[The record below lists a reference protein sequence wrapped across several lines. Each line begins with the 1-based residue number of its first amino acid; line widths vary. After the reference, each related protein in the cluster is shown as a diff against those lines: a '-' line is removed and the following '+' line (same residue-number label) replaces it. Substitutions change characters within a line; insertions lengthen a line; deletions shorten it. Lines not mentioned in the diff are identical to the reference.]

1 MQTLQTIK
9 KISAE
14 NLPPILVLSGDDIGQ
29 FEWMK
34 EQLLKKV
41 GYDSSDLNYS
51 YFDMKET
58 AYAEVELDLVSL
70 PFFADEKIVILDH
83 FVDVTTAKKRY
94 LTDDELQSFEGYL
107 SAPLETTRLIVIAE
121 GKLDSKRRI
130 VKLLKR
136 DAQLL
141 EATELKEQELRAH
154 FTEEIKSLGLAIDS
168 QAFDQ
173 LLIKSG
179 FDFSEIQKNLE
190 FLKTYKGASSITITD
205 IEEAMKVL
213 LRNGLTKEQLTV
225 LHCNTEY
232 PTPMRDVHLH
242 AMKTIADQLEVK
254 VGYSDHTLGIEIPIA
269 AVALGACVIEKHFTL
284 DREMDGPDHK
294 ASLEP
299 KELAQMVSAI
309 RNVEKALGGTEKKI
323 SASEE
328 KNRCLVRKSI
338 VAACDIKKGDVFTE
352 ENITVKRPGDGI
364 SPMRWEHVLGKEAA
378 QDFATNDLIIL

>member
-1 MQTLQTIK
+1 MNKTIIIAEAGVNHNGDIQIAKQLVDVAAMAGADYVKFQTFKT
-9 KISAE
+9 E
-14 NLPPILVLSGDDIGQ
+14 
-29 FEWMK
+29 
-34 EQLLKKV
+34 
-41 GYDSSDLNYS
+41 
-51 YFDMKET
+51 
-58 AYAEVELDLVSL
+58 DLVSKDARKAAYQQRNMSL
-70 PFFADEKIVILDH
+70 TEDSSQYSILKKLELSRAHHSELVAHCNKKKIKFLSTPFDLSSIDFLTSLHLGLWKIPSGEI
-83 FVDVTTAKKRY
+83 TNY
-94 LTDDELQSFEGYL
+94 PY
-107 SAPLETTRLIVIAE
+107 
-121 GKLDSKRRI
+121 
-130 VKLLKR
+130 LKR
-136 DAQLL
+136 IASRH
-141 EATELKEQELRAH
+141 EPV
-154 FTEEIKSLGLAIDS
+154 I
-168 QAFDQ
+168 
-173 LLIKSG
+173 
-179 FDFSEIQKNLE
+179 FSTGMCEM
-190 FLKTYKGASSITITD
+190 TD